1 MYTIDASVWINGFD
15 QREKGYEHS
24 RALLKRLHKENI
36 PISIPTLALAEVAG
50 TISRTRQ
57 DAAKA
62 QSFTTALSN
71 LPNISLIPLDSS
83 LAEQAAGL
91 AARHGLRGADS
102 VYAAVA
108 EKYDCILISL
118 DNEHLTR
125 LTGVVTVQRP
135 EDALAGPRQ
144 SAR

>member
-1 MYTIDASVWINGFD
+1 MYTVDASVWINGFD

-24 RALLKRLHKENI
+24 RALLERLHKENI

-62 QSFTTALSN
+62 QSFATALSN
-71 LPNISLIPLDSS
+71 LPNISLISLDSS

-118 DNEHLTR
+118 DKEHLTR
-125 LTGVVTVQRP
+125 LTGIIRVQRP
-135 EDALAGPRQ
+135 ADVLT
-144 SAR
+144 